1 MIDYLNTKE
10 LLSLLKDFYL
20 LTKIKIVIFDT
31 EYEEIIAYPDSHCS
45 YCRLL
50 RENPACLKKCLD
62 SNHRSFRHCRKT
74 SEIIVYHCHAGL
86 IEATAP
92 LIDNGI
98 LVGYIMFGQ
107 ITDLNT
113 DEELLGLIRH
123 TLAANQISADIPEEH
138 FLDIEKKDA
147 EQILAAAKIMEAC
160 TFYVL
165 LKNLMTARRQN
176 FVENLNSY
184 LLSHLDEPLTAD
196 QIASDFSISRS
207 KLYSSCEKYLGT
219 GIAQYVK
226 NLRLEK
232 AKELLKNSDLT
243 VSMISEKVGFSDYN
257 YFCRVFKKETGISAK
272 KYQYETLPNP
282 NSVL

>member
-20 LTKIKIVIFDT
+20 LTRIKIVIFDT

-45 YCRLL
+45 YCKYL
-50 RENPACLKKCLD
+50 RENPACLEKCLN
-62 SNHRSFRHCRKT
+62 SNYQSFRHCKRT
-74 SEIIVYHCHAGL
+74 SEIIIYHCHAGL

-107 ITDLNT
+107 ITDLAT
-113 DEELLGLIRH
+113 DKELLDLIHR
-123 TLAANQISADIPEEH
+123 TLNENHIPADLPKEK
-138 FLDIEKKDA
+138 FLDIEKKTTD
-147 EQILAAAKIMEAC
+147 QIYAAAKILEAC

-165 LKNLMTARRQN
+165 LKNLMSARRQN

-184 LLSHLDEPLTAD
+184 LLSHLSEPLTAD
-196 QIASDFSISRS
+196 QIASYFSISRS

-232 AKELLKNSDLT
+232 AKELLKNTEFT
-243 VSMISEKVGFSDYN
+243 VSAISEKVGFSDYN
-257 YFCRVFKKETGISAK
+257 YFCRVFKAKYGISAK
-272 KYQYETLPNP
+272 KFKNTPGCF
-282 NSVL
+282 